1 LFSTTHLFEKNGL
14 SVLQRNTKGVID
26 IATLNG
32 LDLDTLQGKRSV
44 SNLMRHFFPS
54 FLQIL
59 WHGFGRQDFSSSD
72 SHDEDVVVV
81 VKSLQNDRSE
91 EEEEEK
97 DKTLSENKPKECIPK
112 SSTVVSI

>member
-1 LFSTTHLFEKNGL
+1 MVTAPQSLQLLLLVLHYCTHLFEKNGF

-32 LDLDTLQGKRSV
+32 PDLDTLQGKRSV
-44 SNLMRHFFPS
+44 SHLLGHVFPS

-81 VKSLQNDRSE
+81 AAVVKSLQNDRSE
-91 EEEEEK
+91 EEK
-97 DKTLSENKPKECIPK
+97 KRQDSVRK
-112 SSTVVSI
+112 